1 VKPLKYNARI
11 FKINRVMAA
20 FRYTEEG
27 RSLLIT
33 GDTVKSANVQKFAG
47 DVDLLVHEA
56 LATNLVEMAEK
67 VAEKTGNSSDVKMMH
82 GIRDYPTSPLEAA
95 ETARDSGIE
104 HLLCRHTVPPLV
116 FLEQKM
122 LLLNGAELF
131 FQITRLASMVWP
143 FHCGRIRMKSFAT
156 VKGCSQA

>member
-1 VKPLKYNARI
+1 
-11 FKINRVMAA
+11 MAA
-20 FRYTEEG
+20 FRYTEES
-27 RSLLIT
+27 RSLLII
-33 GDTVKSANVQKFAG
+33 GDTAKSANVQKFAEG
-47 DVDLLVHEA
+47 VDLLVHEA
-56 LATNLVEMAEK
+56 LATNLVEMVEK
-67 VAEKTGNSSDVKMMH
+67 VAKKTGNSSDAKMMH
-82 GIRDYPTSPLEAA
+82 DIRDYPTSPLEAA

-156 VKGCSQA
+156 VKACSQA

>member
-1 VKPLKYNARI
+1 
-11 FKINRVMAA
+11 MAA

>member
-1 VKPLKYNARI
+1 
-11 FKINRVMAA
+11 MAA

-33 GDTVKSANVQKFAG
+33 GDTAKSANVQKFAG

-56 LATNLVEMAEK
+56 LATNLVEMVEK
-67 VAEKTGNSSDVKMMH
+67 AAEKTGNSSDAKMMH
-82 GIRDYPTSPLEAA
+82 DIRDYPTSPLEAA

>member
-1 VKPLKYNARI
+1 
-11 FKINRVMAA
+11 MAA

-156 VKGCSQA
+156 VKACSQA

>member
-1 VKPLKYNARI
+1 
-11 FKINRVMAA
+11 MAA

-27 RSLLIT
+27 RSLLII
-33 GDTVKSANVQKFAG
+33 GDTAKSANVQKFAEG
-47 DVDLLVHEA
+47 VDLLVHEA
-56 LATNLVEMAEK
+56 LATNLVEMVEK
-67 VAEKTGNSSDVKMMH
+67 VAEKTGNSSDAKMMH
-82 GIRDYPTSPLEAA
+82 DIRDYPTSPLEAA

-122 LLLNGAELF
+122 LFLNGAELF